1 MTEGTGRSAKC
12 GQCRD
17 GFAFDRPITMAFQ
30 PILDFSAGSIFAQ
43 EALVRGT
50 NGETAADILTSV
62 DSQSRYSFDQLC
74 RIKAIELASD
84 LSLAQ
89 DGSNL
94 SINFLPNA
102 VYEPR
107 ACIRTTLETAMRVSF
122 PLRCIIFEF
131 TEVEQLDTNHLLNI
145 LRSYRAMGFKTAI
158 DDFGA
163 GYAGLA
169 LLSRFQ
175 PDLVKIDM
183 GLIRDIDKHDVKR
196 TIVRGI
202 INILDD
208 LGIRAICEGIETL
221 EEFAVL
227 RDMGIDLMQGYLF
240 ARPSLAQIT
249 APFWP
254 NRQNLA
260 RAQA

>member
-1 MTEGTGRSAKC
+1 MSRGTSRSVKC
-12 GQCRD
+12 GECRD
-17 GFAFDRPITMAFQ
+17 GFAFARPITMAFQ
-30 PILDFSAGSIFAQ
+30 PILDFANGSIFAQ

-50 NGETAADILTSV
+50 NGETAQDILTSV

-74 RIKAIELASD
+74 RIKAIEMASD
-84 LSLAQ
+84 LSLAH

-131 TEVEQLDTNHLLNI
+131 TEVEPLDTNHLLNI

-175 PDLVKIDM
+175 PDLVKLDM
-183 GLIRDIDKHDVKR
+183 ELIRDIDQSAVKR
-196 TIVRGI
+196 SIVKGI
-202 INILDD
+202 LKILDD
-208 LGIRAICEGIETL
+208 LGVRAICEGIETVA
-221 EEFAVL
+221 EFEVL
-227 RDMGIDLMQGYLF
+227 RDMGIDLMQGFLF
-240 ARPSLAQIT
+240 ARPSLAHIA

-254 NRQNLA
+254 DRTELA
-260 RAQA
+260 RTQA